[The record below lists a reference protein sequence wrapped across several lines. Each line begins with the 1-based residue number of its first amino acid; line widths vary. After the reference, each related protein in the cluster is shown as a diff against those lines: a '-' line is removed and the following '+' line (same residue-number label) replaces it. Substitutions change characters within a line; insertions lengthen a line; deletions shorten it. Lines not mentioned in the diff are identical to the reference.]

1 MTWTMLER
9 TPTITPS
16 SRCLG
21 TGLSETFLR
30 LDKPLSPHMHPY
42 TVIITNDFF
51 ESVTLTRV

>member
-30 LDKPLSPHMHPY
+30 LDKPLSAHMHPY
-42 TVIITNDFF
+42 TVTDFY
-51 ESVTLTRV
+51 EAVTLTRV